1 MRKVAIVVLFLFAAA
16 AVAGCSSRNEE
27 SAGTTAGGGGEGAVA
42 DKARGTSVG
51 SARQA
56 VGGGSSAAPQVRLSV
71 PEVGPQIV
79 KTASLRLSI
88 KRGDF
93 DATIEEAGS
102 IAAGLGGFVVSSSAS
117 QGSEQRLVRGT
128 IVVRVPARSYD
139 DAISSLRALGKVD
152 ARSENGQDV
161 SQEFVDLQ
169 ARIRQL
175 QAVESQLLELL
186 DDANT
191 VGAALAVQRQLSEV
205 QLQLEQARGRL
216 QYLDD
221 QVAFATISLAIH
233 ERIVAVPKTENGGF
247 GILDAWSKAGHGF
260 LTVIGWTFVVLATA
274 APLILLLVA
283 AFFLGRALIG
293 SPRLRR
299 RPV

>member
-1 MRKVAIVVLFLFAAA
+1 MRKVANVVLFLLAAA
-16 AVAGCSSRNEE
+16 TIVGCSSRNEE
-27 SAGTTAGGGGEGAVA
+27 AAGTTAGGGGEGAAVA
-42 DKARGTSVG
+42 DKARGTSFGAAGHV
-51 SARQA
+51 A
-56 VGGGSSAAPQVRLSV
+56 GGGAVPQVRSSV
-71 PEVGPQIV
+71 PEVGSQIV

-88 KRGDF
+88 KRGEF
-93 DATIEEAGS
+93 DATIDDVGS
-102 IAAGLGGFVVSSSAS
+102 IAAGLGGSVVSSSAS

-128 IVVRVPARSYD
+128 IVVRVPARSYEE
-139 DAISSLRALGKVD
+139 AISSLRALGKVE
-152 ARSENGQDV
+152 ARNENGQDV

-233 ERIVAVPKTENGGF
+233 ERIVAAPKTENGGF

-274 APLILLLVA
+274 APLILLLVV